1 MSGDGDANGGAP
13 AGHTEDENAFGDA
26 INDAF
31 AAMAT
36 ADPAEHEFDE
46 LQYIDGVD
54 DVDADTKA
62 DGEWRPGGGF
72 SGGSSDAALRPRT
85 LRDGRS
91 DSARR
96 EAGYEL
102 VCQIIGQFFPE
113 NAAC

>member
-1 MSGDGDANGGAP
+1 MSGDGEANGGAP

-62 DGEWRPGGGF
+62 DGEWRPGAVAGSPGGPLTPHSVHAR
-72 SGGSSDAALRPRT
+72 SGMVGRT
-85 LRDGRS
+85 VPGER
-91 DSARR
+91 
-96 EAGYEL
+96 L
-102 VCQIIGQFFPE
+102 VT
-113 NAAC
+113 N